1 MDRWVVE
8 QNIRRFREML
18 RGETD
23 PDRRHELER
32 LLAEEQSRLTE
43 IDRTCR
49 RE

>member
-18 RGETD
+18 RGETN
-23 PDRRHELER
+23 PDRRRELER
-32 LLAEEQSRLTE
+32 LLAEEQARMAE
-43 IDRTCR
+43 IDRIDR